1 MSYQELFRLTSQR
14 SANKVARA
22 NFDRVGIPAYPDYVY
37 SELIERIKLARCNK
51 DKIVEILEQ
60 FYASI
65 ADITDG
71 YLRYFPQDIQ
81 DGYTYVAERDFTIR
95 KSTLLEFKKVCQVK
109 ERKISK
115 LREYRSF
122 TADMLSAKVI
132 SADRRD
138 RDDVDDQGLIRFLHF
153 LEIIYGDTVNLDEV
167 SVEQINAFLNA
178 PIILPLEIVSHRC
191 CCSHSERTI
200 VRGKS
205 KEDRPP
211 LPGIGDGDG
220 KEDEVKPED
229 CNCEKDTSCKDPSK
243 HCICI
248 RPYVTDLLVVKEK
261 LDRYETGDIAYI
273 ENVMSG
279 EKRVR
284 NHRNLTRSED
294 FSETETETTKY
305 EENDHQV
312 TDKSSLQSEVSR
324 TVQSDLSIDAGVTY
338 NNKFGFG
345 EITASANVASNTSRS
360 TSNRIARTKA
370 RDVVN
375 RSITKL
381 EERVRELRSKRVI
394 KEVEE
399 SNKHVF
405 NNVGADTDH
414 INGFYYWVN
423 KVSKAQVYNYG
434 LYMMFDQVLTTP
446 SAMYKELILRK
457 KSNSIDLIKPELPK
471 YDGDNLTLDMITE
484 ADYLA
489 IVSENP
495 VQGIEAPI
503 NKITYINVPL
513 TLSLTDTDSKE
524 MTSALTKEFNVDYIP
539 EGYLATYADVRGKV
553 LGSAPK
559 YTKGNDEISYSIIV
573 GNVSDFDEEN
583 EHQNGNFNNKI
594 FTINKTNIAL
604 NGSSVVGIS
613 ASIYGTMAVNLTA
626 NVKIKCERKESVYEN
641 WRMSVFNTIMEDY
654 NSKLQAYNDALQNQK
669 TEKIKGRNPFLNREI
684 ERNELKR
691 QVIAMLMCDYFNEN
705 KALMHNVKDC
715 GYPEPDFKRLEKE
728 GKIIQFFEQVFEWKL
743 MNYIFYSDMW
753 ADKCTWADLIDQD
766 SGDPLFDK
774 FLQAGAAKVQV
785 PIRDGMGEVFN
796 WFLIT
801 GQIWGQS
808 GNPPMVGDE
817 NYVSII
823 QEIKEDKQCQYTDRP
838 GVIDFGATPTATK
851 ELILSDSTYYWSFL
865 ANDVDEGLIDN
876 DIDREIVINCKVYKI
891 ISIEE
896 ITPGDNTKWKISV
909 DRVVEPGDIQFHKH
923 SVGAKCIGPPWEVMY
938 GTNLVY
944 LKDGE
949 IN

>member
-1 MSYQELFRLTSQR
+1 MPYQELFRLSSQR
-14 SANKVARA
+14 SANKVSRA
-22 NFDRVGIPAYPDYVY
+22 NFDRVGVPAYPEWVY
-37 SELIERIKLARCNK
+37 SNLIERIKRAKCNK
-51 DKIVEILEQ
+51 EKIADILEE
-60 FYASI
+60 FYAEI
-65 ADITDG
+65 AEITDG
-71 YLRYFPQDIQ
+71 YLSYFPEDIQ
-81 DGYTYVAERDFTIR
+81 EGYTYVADRDFTIR
-95 KSTLLEFKKVCQVK
+95 KSTLGEFKKICQIK
-109 ERKISK
+109 ERKVSK

-122 TADMLSAKVI
+122 AADMLSARVI
-132 SADRRD
+132 DAGSREG
-138 RDDVDDQGLIRFLHF
+138 DDVDDQGLIRFLHF

-167 SVEQINAFLNA
+167 SVDQVNAFLNA
-178 PIILPLEIVSHRC
+178 PIILPPEIVSHRC
-191 CCSHSERTI
+191 CCSHGEHSI
-200 VRGKS
+200 VRSKS

-211 LPGIGDGDG
+211 LPGIGVGDG
-220 KEDEVKPED
+220 KENEVKPED
-229 CNCEKDTSCKDPSK
+229 CNCEKDTSCKEPSK

-381 EERVRELRSKRVI
+381 EERVRELRSKKVI

-405 NNVGADTDH
+405 KNIGADTAH

-423 KVSKAQVYNYG
+423 KISKAQVYNYG

-446 SAMYKELILRK
+446 AAMYKKLMELK
-457 KSNSIDLIKPELPK
+457 KSKDIAIEKPTKPSFN
-471 YDGDNLTLDMITE
+471 GVPLTLPMISPNN
-484 ADYLA
+484 YLA
-489 IVSENP
+489 IVSQNN
-495 VQGIEAPI
+495 VSGIVAP
-503 NKITYINVPL
+503 NEEYIYLNVPITL
-513 TLSLTDTDSKE
+513 TLPDSIGDE
-524 MTSALTKEFNVDYIP
+524 TTNTLTKEINVDYIP
-539 EGYLATYADVRGKV
+539 EGYTARSADLKGVCMV
-553 LGSAPK
+553 AHPA
-559 YTKGNDEISYSIIV
+559 YTGGNDEFSYNITV
-573 GNVSDFDEEN
+573 GSTTAKEEIN
-583 EHQNGNFNNKI
+583 EELNGNQDNWEWS
-594 FTINKTNIAL
+594 INKTNISL
-604 NGSSVVGIS
+604 NESSIVAIS
-613 ASIYGTMAVNLTA
+613 AAMYGTLAMNLTA
-626 NVKIKCERKESVYEN
+626 NLKIKCKRKPSTVEN
-641 WRMSVFNTIMEDY
+641 WQISVFNAIMEDY

-691 QVIAMLMCDYFNEN
+691 QVIAMLMCDYFTEN

-715 GYPEPDFKRLEKE
+715 GYPEPDFKRLEHE

-753 ADKCTWADLIDQD
+753 ADKCTWADLIDLD

-808 GNPPMVGDE
+808 GNPPMIGDE

-838 GVIDFGATPTATK
+838 GVIDFGTTPTATK
-851 ELILSDSTYYWSFL
+851 ELILIDSTYYWSFL
-865 ANDVDEGLIDN
+865 ANDVDDGLIEN
-876 DIDREIVINCKVYKI
+876 DINREIVIKCKVYKI
-891 ISIEE
+891 ISIEQ
-896 ITPGDNTKWKISV
+896 ITAGDNTRWKITV
-909 DRVVEPGDIQFHKH
+909 DRDVEPGNVQFHKH
-923 SVGAKCIGPPWEVMY
+923 SVGAKSIGAPWEVMY

-944 LKDGE
+944 LKEGDIG
-949 IN
+949 